1 MPDVRSE
8 IPPALLELYDL
19 AGPVLRYRLLRDVVH
34 RDESYIA
41 TAQLGLDVR
50 KLSEVRDL
58 FAAQEENGS
67 WGSALFGMDYARG
80 PLITERAVL
89 RLCEFG
95 LEGCEP
101 VQRCVDNVLLHGLSQ
116 PERAVHFAVQTE
128 ASARAAHRLVRDKC
142 LRMIV
147 RATREADALV
157 MPRLELLLV
166 EWQRYTDPESSS
178 RELPP
183 TMDGFA
189 AVCTFP
195 WSEDDFPRVRD
206 ILVGLVERV
215 EGDLSSLDGV
225 PRFYRPYVLTF
236 PDKADYLARPPRL
249 LHDLELAARFGVVRD
264 LPVTIWLLDEL
275 EARQDADGFFR
286 FDDAAPPSPFWY
298 FPLEETDPQRFYI
311 EYTFRA
317 HLIFKLMEYDL

>member
-8 IPPALLELYDL
+8 IPPALRELYDL
-19 AGPVLRYRLLRDVVH
+19 AGPILRYRLLRDVVRH
-34 RDESYIA
+34 DESYIA
-41 TAQLGLDVR
+41 TAELGLDLR

-58 FAAQEENGS
+58 FAAQDENGS
-67 WGSALFGMDYARG
+67 WGSALFGMDTARG
-80 PLITERAVL
+80 PLMTERAVL

-95 LEGCEP
+95 LERCEP
-101 VQRCVDNVLLHGLSQ
+101 VQRCVENVLLRGLSQ
-116 PERAVHFAVQTE
+116 PERAVHFAVQSE
-128 ASARAAHRLVRDKC
+128 ANARAAHRLVRDKC

-157 MPRLELLLV
+157 MPQLELLLV
-166 EWQRYTDPESSS
+166 EWQRYTDPESAA

-183 TMDGFA
+183 TVDGFA

-195 WSEDDFPRVRD
+195 WSEEDFPRVRD
-206 ILVGLVERV
+206 LLVGLVERI
-215 EGDLSSLDGV
+215 ETDTGGLARV
-225 PRFYRPYVLTF
+225 PRFYKPYVLTF
-236 PDKADYLARPPRL
+236 PDKTDYVAQPSRL

-286 FDDAAPPSPFWY
+286 FDDAEPSAPSWY
-298 FPLEETDPQRFYI
+298 FPLEETDPQRFFI

-317 HLIFKLMEYDL
+317 QLIFKLMEYDL